1 MNSRVFSVAGSAPT
15 LAAAFN
21 ISAFNV
27 GITVGP
33 WLGGLA
39 LDAGAGYSAVG
50 WIGAALG
57 VLAFGTVPLA
67 ARAAGRTRT
76 AADQPAYET
85 ASSITGA

>member
-1 MNSRVFSVAGSAPT
+1 VFSVAGSAPT

-39 LDAGAGYSAVG
+39 LDAGAGYASVG
-50 WIGAALG
+50 WIGAGLG
-57 VLAFGTVPLA
+57 VLAVGTIPLA
-67 ARAAGRTRT
+67 IRAAGRADR
-76 AADQPAYET
+76 AREDQPAYES